1 MALMVTPVSRAA
13 SPILTLAIIRRSVD
27 GEASRQVDR
36 RAGECAPAI
45 RHREHRGVGS
55 WLSRP
60 FGAGATLAARRWWAD
75 TRGDGCWTR
84 SHSPDGPSA
93 SCRGPRGTAAYSA
106 VQEG

>member
-13 SPILTLAIIRRSVD
+13 SPILTLAIIRRPVD

-60 FGAGATLAARRWWAD
+60 FGAGATLAGKAMVGGYCVGEGVG
-75 TRGDGCWTR
+75 RGAIRLTDLPVIRVR
-84 SHSPDGPSA
+84 SQG
-93 SCRGPRGTAAYSA
+93 
-106 VQEG
+106 